1 MEEKDY
7 RNLKKIS
14 YYKEI
19 VKALRKEKS
28 ELIEENDYLKNRV
41 RDLELIEK
49 GHQEYVAELIMRNK
63 NLEKGVKNGASQI
76 RLHR

>member
-1 MEEKDY
+1 MKEKDY

-19 VKALRKEKS
+19 IKTLRKEIS
-28 ELIEENDYLKNRV
+28 ELIEENDYLKSRV

-49 GHQEYVAELIMRNK
+49 SHQEYVAELIMKNK
-63 NLEKGVKNGASQI
+63 NLEKGVKNGIS
-76 RLHR
+76 